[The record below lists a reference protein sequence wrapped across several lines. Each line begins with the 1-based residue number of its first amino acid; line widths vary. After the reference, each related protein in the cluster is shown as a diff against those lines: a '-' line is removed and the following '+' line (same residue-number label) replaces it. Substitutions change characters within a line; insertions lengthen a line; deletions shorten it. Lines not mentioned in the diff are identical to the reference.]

1 MTRQI
6 CMMELYA
13 KIVNEKKVLP
23 LRKKCPYLELFWFVF
38 PRIRTEYEEILRI
51 SPYSVR
57 MQENTDENNSEYR
70 HFLRSVFFK
79 NTRSQ
84 MFYRVLNKLLTKH
97 NKAGIYLFKLNN
109 RNTRTIKVLLMLNS
123 MSICSAH

>member
-6 CMMELYA
+6 RMMELYA
-13 KIVNEKKVLP
+13 EIVNEKKLLP
-23 LRKKCPYLELFWFVF
+23 LRKKRPYLELFSFVF

-51 SPYSVR
+51 FLYSVR

-70 HFLRSVFFK
+70 HFLRIVFFK

-84 MFYRVLNKLLTKH
+84 MFYRVLNT
-97 NKAGIYLFKLNN
+97 
-109 RNTRTIKVLLMLNS
+109 
-123 MSICSAH
+123 